1 MLPNTLDILMQIC
14 LFGDSLTFE
23 EVVDI
28 YRDSAVDENDSG
40 IQTKR
45 CTISL

>member
-40 IQTKR
+40 SLNKR